1 MLISCERILR
11 NKHTTNKNKK
21 DSATHIATTTIILT
35 ITCLIKY
42 CKIVIVLSSY
52 N

>member
-1 MLISCERILR
+1 MLISCENFLR
-11 NKHTTNKNKK
+11 NKYIASKSEK
-21 DSATHIATTTIILT
+21 DNATYIATTTIILT

-42 CKIVIVLSSY
+42 CAIVILLLLY